1 MHHTSATPFNCFS
14 FFCYQS
20 SPMLAQLA
28 RAALTL
34 VTRSGSGTDP
44 PSRLSLH
51 SHLLQPG
58 TCQLLEAQH
67 PISRS
72 DQKRGVGG
80 WGEVQASPDS
90 GCSPVQRQSVCSDR
104 HRWMDHRPEC
114 WGPGPGRCTCRL
126 GHTAVRV
133 LRDCCGGRGAIRA
146 VTGDRARRTWGWG
159 SR

>member
-1 MHHTSATPFNCFS
+1 MGCSECLFNLFYCETPLNSAHHTSATPFNCFS

-34 VTRSGSGTDP
+34 VTRSGSGTDL

-72 DQKRGVGG
+72 DQKRGWGG
-80 WGEVQASPDS
+80 
-90 GCSPVQRQSVCSDR
+90 
-104 HRWMDHRPEC
+104 
-114 WGPGPGRCTCRL
+114 
-126 GHTAVRV
+126 
-133 LRDCCGGRGAIRA
+133 GGRFKPHQTAAAVPSRDKAFA
-146 VTGDRARRTWGWG
+146 VTGTAGWITG
-159 SR
+159 LSAGDPAPGVAPAG